1 MAQEE
6 ISRRGVL
13 GLAALSVIPSKW
25 KEDDMPF
32 KGLLVG
38 RGLLLIGSSGTKIKG
53 IVEVDG
59 VPQFQFFTGSPDE
72 TAPGILSMNLNT
84 VPNPDSVDLYLKSP
98 AITGVDP
105 AVLTLRTQAGG
116 AQAGINTN
124 GNGSFS
130 LVDDDLGPY
139 AIFDPDNIQLG
150 AGAPVPVDIDGDLN
164 VDGQLDV
171 GGNGNLANLILGTSN
186 GRRINGIGGNNGAQA
201 NCSGGNGTLDFPHDF
216 GTNNISII
224 PVRQGAA
231 NQIMSRI
238 TAGDTSTT
246 FQCRV
251 QNNDGTS
258 PANGTTITISWIGIS
273 WA

>member
-1 MAQEE
+1 
-6 ISRRGVL
+6 
-13 GLAALSVIPSKW
+13 
-25 KEDDMPF
+25 MPF
-32 KGLLVG
+32 KGLIVG

-59 VPQFQFFTGSPDE
+59 VPQLQFFTGSPDE

-124 GNGSFS
+124 GNGSFT
-130 LVDDDLGPY
+130 LTDDDLGPY
-139 AIFDPDNIQLG
+139 ANLNPSQISFG
-150 AGAPVPVDIDGDLN
+150 FGAPVPVDIDGSLN
-164 VDGQLDV
+164 VDGNADF
-171 GGNGNLANLILGTSN
+171 ANFKAPN
-186 GRRINGIGGNNGAQA
+186 GRRITGIGGGQGAQA
-201 NCSGGNGTLDFPHDF
+201 NCSGGNGTLDFSHDM
-216 GTNNISII
+216 GNVNNFAII
-224 PVRQGAA
+224 AIRQGAA

-238 TAGDTSTT
+238 TAGDTGTT